1 MRISDCS
8 SDVCSSDL
16 VVLYDE
22 QVGPEIVD
30 YARRD
35 AQRVY
40 IGRSTARHALSQDEI
55 NGLMDEQAV
64 AGRRIVRRPGGDPFN
79 SGGGGGALDYL
90 QRRAA
95 AAEAVTGGADHT
107 GCPAQTPQS
116 GERPVG
122 KQGVSA
128 GRTGG

>member
-55 NGLMDEQAV
+55 NGLMAEQAL
-64 AGRRIVRRPGGDPFN
+64 AGRRIVRLQGDDPFN
-79 SGGGGGALDYL
+79 SGGGGEEIDYL
-90 QRRAA
+90 QRRGV
-95 AAEAVTGGADHT
+95 AVEVV
-107 GCPAQTPQS
+107 P
-116 GERPVG
+116 
-122 KQGVSA
+122 GVDRKST
-128 GRTGG
+128 RLNSSH